1 MIVKG
6 VALLNCRAVNPLYL
20 FYNGVKMKVM
30 IFIDNSNF
38 FKSISCF
45 KEDRC
50 QDRVIDYNRL
60 NKFVI
65 EYLSN
70 NPQYKKESLFHVR
83 TYYYDGEY
91 TDTLINKI
99 KNHLNKISP
108 SLENDE
114 EKHKVVTILQKAFH
128 RMEAQ
133 KRDMNKMKSFYFF
146 ETRLKPLQ
154 YSSSQGVFQKG
165 VDVQLAVDLVSNAY
179 LNNYD
184 IAVIFSGDIDLFE
197 SVKLV
202 KTLGKQVFIFSHKN
216 LMADGMISI
225 CDFYKD
231 LCRLE
236 DARLDEFTHIFEK
249 RELKGGFK

>member
-1 MIVKG
+1 M
-6 VALLNCRAVNPLYL
+6 R
-20 FYNGVKMKVM
+20 VM

-38 FKSISCF
+38 FKSVSCF
-45 KEDRC
+45 QEDRG
-50 QDRVIDYNRL
+50 QDRVIDYNQL
-60 NKFVI
+60 NKFI
-65 EYLSN
+65 IGYLSN
-70 NPQYKKESLFHVR
+70 NPQYKNESILHIR

-99 KNHLNKISP
+99 KFHLNKISP

-114 EKHKVVTILQKAFH
+114 EKHRVDTILQKALR

-133 KRDMNKMKSFYFF
+133 KKDMDKMKSFYFF

-154 YSSSQGVFQKG
+154 YSKTQGVFQKG

-184 IAVIFSGDIDLFE
+184 IAVLFSGDIDLYE

-202 KTLGKQVFIFSHKN
+202 KTLGKQVFIFSHNN
-216 LMADGMISI
+216 LMADGMIAI

-231 LCRLE
+231 LCRL
-236 DARLDEFTHIFEK
+236 DDKQLDEFTHIFQKKE
-249 RELKGGFK
+249 